1 VTPPPPPAELAW
13 LSDAIGADA
22 TLKLIELHGGRRLYI
37 PKAPNQGSQ
46 IAREIGLPAAQALA
60 VLRGGEELKVP
71 LARAWRVR
79 LYRSRR
85 WTWSVIAGK
94 LGMTESQ
101 VGKLLRAA
109 GATNPQPD
117 LFDQR

>member
-1 VTPPPPPAELAW
+1 VTTPPPPAELSW

-22 TLKLIELHGGRRLYI
+22 TLKLIELHGGRRVYI

-46 IAREIGLPAAQALA
+46 IARDIGLPAAQALA
-60 VLRGGEELKVP
+60 IIRGGEDIKVP

-79 LYRSRR
+79 VYRAQRH
-85 WTWSVIAGK
+85 TWRSIAGK

-101 VGKLLRAA
+101 VGKLLNAA
-109 GATNPQPD
+109 GATNQQPD
-117 LFDQR
+117 LFG